1 MDVGQALPRFGGFPH
16 SKRRPARRRDV
27 GGPKSAGGSTH
38 DLTGVFVK
46 PSKETMLFLCLFAA
60 PGPTCKRSCGWLP
73 PVPVRNSRRFK
84 NTPGFL
90 QGVEVRVETADPGMC
105 DFPFRRESGTGNRI
119 SSDFFAY
126 FLVAQPTQQP
136 STIGLARMAKA
147 QGGTEQRTEAE
158 GRLRTLARK
167 PPANRR

>member
-27 GGPKSAGGSTH
+27 GSPKSAGSSTH

-73 PVPVRNSRRFK
+73 PIPVRNSRRFK
-84 NTPGFL
+84 TLPASYIGI
-90 QGVEVRVETADPGMC
+90 EVRVETADPGMY

-119 SSDFFAY
+119 SGDFFAY

-136 STIGLARMAKA
+136 RAIGLARMAEA
-147 QGGTEQRTEAE
+147 QGG
-158 GRLRTLARK
+158 
-167 PPANRR
+167 NRR

>member
-27 GGPKSAGGSTH
+27 GSPKSAGGSTH

-90 QGVEVRVETADPGMC
+90 HWYRSTGRDCRPGNVRFSVPTGVGSGESNS
-105 DFPFRRESGTGNRI
+105 RRLFCLLFWSRNRC
-119 SSDFFAY
+119 SSRE
-126 FLVAQPTQQP
+126 P
-136 STIGLARMAKA
+136 SGLASLSSSPFGSA
-147 QGGTEQRTEAE
+147 
-158 GRLRTLARK
+158 
-167 PPANRR
+167 